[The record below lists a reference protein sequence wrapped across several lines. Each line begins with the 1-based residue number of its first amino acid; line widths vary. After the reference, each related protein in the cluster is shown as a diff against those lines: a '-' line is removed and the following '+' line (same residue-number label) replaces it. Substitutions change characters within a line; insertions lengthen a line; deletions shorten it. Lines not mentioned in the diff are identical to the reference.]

1 MCAAGFPSA
10 SESMM
15 FVVVRHVRSDA
26 GRPSRFTVKISSRP
40 SRTLAAASGQSRW
53 SHEAYWSSLRMP
65 SLASSF
71 QAARRVARAWSC
83 CAFGRWP
90 TTFRSLWLRQRCTS
104 LPAPNTWA
112 IALRSAFAPST
123 TNSRR
128 RSGRIPRAT
137 RSSAGRS
144 SRSRS
149 QRHRC
154 ARRARYFFPSSST
167 PTAARTWWFPN
178 WIPSR

>member
-1 MCAAGFPSA
+1 M
-10 SESMM
+10 
-15 FVVVRHVRSDA
+15 RHVRSDA

-112 IALRSAFAPST
+112 IALRSA
-123 TNSRR
+123 
-128 RSGRIPRAT
+128 GED
-137 RSSAGRS
+137 
-144 SRSRS
+144 
-149 QRHRC
+149 
-154 ARRARYFFPSSST
+154 RRARHRPRLLPVFVDPHGRQNIFIQGLRSVSPGRRAIAGRRWSIPPTPGSASSGSAAWSRSHARRST
-167 PTAARTWWFPN
+167 TRARARAR
-178 WIPSR
+178 SKS